1 LREGL
6 RAGEAGGFNEPGGSM
21 PGPLEGIRVVE
32 LGVWVAGPAAGCVLA
47 DWGADVIKIEPPGVG
62 DPARTF
68 SRMLGADLP
77 SNPIF
82 ENDNRSKRS
91 LALDLA
97 DEAGRAVALELLE
110 GADVFVTNVR
120 MAGLARLG
128 LDPKSLLARNPRLVY
143 GAISGYGFAGPDT
156 DRAAYDIAAFWARSG
171 IAGLLTSRGH
181 HPPFQRGGMG
191 DHNAG
196 LALAGGISAA
206 LFRREKCGA
215 GQLVTTSL
223 LREGLYTISFDLAVA
238 ARFGVGIGVAD
249 RKTMGN
255 PCINNYQDKDGRWFW
270 LVGLEGERHW
280 PALARVA
287 GHPDWLD
294 DPRFSAPEQ
303 RAANAKALIAELDAI
318 FATRTREEWARVFDG
333 EPDLWWA
340 PVQSL
345 DEVLADPQ
353 VHAAGG
359 FVEVPDGGGTTLLPA
374 TPVDF
379 AGTPSAPRAMAPGL
393 GEHSDAILAEL
404 GRTPAEIAALRAQK
418 VVA

>member
-1 LREGL
+1 M
-6 RAGEAGGFNEPGGSM
+6 A
-21 PGPLEGIRVVE
+21 GPLEGIRVVE
-32 LGVWVAGPAAGCVLA
+32 LGVWVAGPAAGCLLA
-47 DWGADVIKIEPPGVG
+47 DWGADVVKLEPPGIG

-91 LALDLA
+91 LAIDLST
-97 DEAGRAVALELLE
+97 EAGRDVALSLIDR
-110 GADVFVTNVR
+110 ADVFVTNVR

-128 LDPKSLLARNPRLVY
+128 LDPKSLCERNPRLVY
-143 GAISGYGFAGPDT
+143 GAISGYGFAGPDA
-156 DRAAYDIAAFWARSG
+156 DRAAYDIAGFWARSG
-171 IAGLLTSRGH
+171 IAAALTSRGQ

-206 LFRREKCGA
+206 LFRRERSGE

-223 LREGLYTISFDLAVA
+223 LREGLYTLSFDLSVA
-238 ARFGVGIGVAD
+238 LRFGVGIAIAD
-249 RKTMGN
+249 RATMGN
-255 PCINNYQDKDGRWFW
+255 PCINCYRDRDGRWFW

-280 PALARVA
+280 PPLARVA
-287 GHPDWLD
+287 GHPEWID
-294 DPRFSAPEQ
+294 DPRFATPAA
-303 RAANAKALIAELDAI
+303 RAANAAVLIAELDAI
-318 FATRTREEWARVFDG
+318 FASKTREEWGELFDA
-333 EPDLWWA
+333 EQDLWWA
-340 PVQSL
+340 PVQSA

-359 FVEVPDGGGTTLLPA
+359 FVEVPDGDATTLLPA

-379 AGTPSAPRAMAPGL
+379 GGTPGAPRAMAPAL
-393 GEHSDAILAEL
+393 GQHTDEILAEL
-404 GRTPAEIAALRAQK
+404 GRGPDEIARLRARA
-418 VVA
+418 VVT